1 MVPESP
7 QEMTMERKRHAAN
20 DEILTEINSRIQEVD
35 RPAEKIIDIGTVI
48 KQINRAAM
56 EVSKELGSGFNETVY
71 QNALMVELKKEKLD
85 ARSNVPIKVRYKGIP
100 VGEYNA
106 HIVVEDKIILD
117 LTMVDELEKIHEIQI
132 INCLKASGH
141 KIGLLIN
148 FASEKLEIRRFS
160 L

>member
-1 MVPESP
+1 
-7 QEMTMERKRHAAN
+7 MERKRHIAH
-20 DEILTEINSRIQEVD
+20 DEILTEINSRIEGAVK
-35 RPAEKIIDIGTVI
+35 PAEKMIDIGAVI

-71 QNALMVELKKEKLD
+71 QNALMLELKKEKLD
-85 ARSNVPIKVRYKGIP
+85 ARSNVPIKVRYKGVP
-100 VGEYNA
+100 VGEYTA
-106 HIVVEDKIILD
+106 HILVEEKIILD

-132 INCLKASGH
+132 INCLKASGY

-148 FASEKLEIRRFS
+148 FANEKVEIRRFS

>member
-1 MVPESP
+1 
-7 QEMTMERKRHAAN
+7 MERKRHIAS
-20 DEILTEINSRIQEVD
+20 DEILTEINSRIEGAVK
-35 RPAEKIIDIGTVI
+35 PAEKTIDIGAVV

-106 HIVVEDKIILD
+106 HILVEEKIILD

-132 INCLKASGH
+132 INCLKASGY

-148 FASEKLEIRRFS
+148 FANEKVEIRRFS

>member
-1 MVPESP
+1 
-7 QEMTMERKRHAAN
+7 MERKRHAAN